1 MIGSVEQKHLLLPI
15 TFCLE
20 NESHVIVEFV
30 IDTGFTG
37 TITLPPQTVASLHLP
52 YLHNMPADLA
62 DDTTIDIPVHVATIL
77 WREMKC
83 DVRILAI
90 GHRPLLG
97 MELLEDHEL
106 FARIAEHGLVTVK
119 HI

>member
-1 MIGSVEQKHLLLPI
+1 MTGRVEQKHLLMPV

-20 NESHVIVEFV
+20 NESHVTIEFV

-37 TITLPPQTVASLHLP
+37 TITLPPQTVASLNLP
-52 YLHNMPADLA
+52 YLHSMPADLA

-77 WREMKC
+77 WRETEC

-106 FARIAEHGLVTVK
+106 FARIAERGIVIVDP
-119 HI
+119 I

>member
-1 MIGSVEQKHLLLPI
+1 MTGRVAQKHLLLPV

-20 NESHVIVEFV
+20 NRANMTIEFV

-37 TITLPPQTVASLHLP
+37 TITLPAQTIVSLNLP
-52 YLHNMPADLA
+52 YLHSMPADLA
-62 DDTTIDIPVHVATIL
+62 DDTTIDIPVHAATII
-77 WREMKC
+77 WSGAEC

-97 MELLEDHEL
+97 MELLENHEL
-106 FARIAEHGLVTVK
+106 FAHITEHGLLT
-119 HI
+119 IDSI